1 MDKPASVHAQSHIT
15 LYVAAGV
22 AIWLGIGF
30 SLGWYYTF
38 TYYGRAGW
46 PMPLP
51 ETCAALVLYYFSVLN
66 VDTEWQA
73 LHWMLVFPAAA
84 ALWVECLRRCAR
96 WMGYAPPP
104 FATAFLLFGLAAMP
118 LVLPGPWMAW
128 IAGVKDGGFHADRM
142 LAVALRRGFVTPWPW
157 LSPMYAGLGTIG
169 LVLHIGVYSRIFRVP
184 RAKAFMHFPV
194 SMIVLVIVAAVL
206 AAVAALP
213 LRLWFE

>member
-1 MDKPASVHAQSHIT
+1 MDKPWSDHSPSRLG
-15 LYVAAGV
+15 LYLTVGT

-96 WMGYAPPP
+96 WMGLAQPP
-104 FATAFLLFGLAAMP
+104 FATVFVLFGLAALP
-118 LVLPGPWMAW
+118 LALPGPWMAW
-128 IAGVKDGGFHADRM
+128 IAGLMDGGFHADRM
-142 LAVALRRGFVTPWPW
+142 LAVALRRGFVTPWTW

-169 LVLHIGVYSRIFRVP
+169 LVLHIRVYSRIFRIP

-206 AAVAALP
+206 ASVAALP

>member
-1 MDKPASVHAQSHIT
+1 MNDVPDPRLRRRDT
-15 LYVAAGV
+15 LYLTAGIT
-22 AIWLGIGF
+22 IWLGVGF

-96 WMGYAPPP
+96 WMGYAQPP
-104 FATAFLLFGLAAMP
+104 FRTVFLLFGLATLP
-118 LVLPGPWMAW
+118 LALPGPWMAW
-128 IAGVKDGGFHADRM
+128 IAGIQDGAFHVDRM
-142 LAVALRRGFVTPWPW
+142 LAVALRRGFVTPWSW
-157 LSPMYAGLGTIG
+157 LSPMYAGLGTLG
-169 LVLHIGVYSRIFRVP
+169 LFLQLTAYKRNFRMP
-184 RAKAFMHFPV
+184 GAKAWMHYPLSMLALVATSAV
-194 SMIVLVIVAAVL
+194 SAAI
-206 AAVAALP
+206 AALP